1 MYFELKYL
9 EKGCEEQGVTMM
21 GRKGKVN
28 RNRTILELR
37 LQSGWS
43 LTDIGKKYSLSK
55 QRVSQICQIWAPRL
69 GLEEELEQYITEEK
83 LQTLL
88 RKLDREQKEETKK
101 MMYQVEK
108 DQRYMNVLY
117 LIKVEG
123 KTHRE
128 TAKLTGLHR
137 NTINRISN
145 HEWENYKHYFDC

>member
-1 MYFELKYL
+1 
-9 EKGCEEQGVTMM
+9 MM
-21 GRKGKVN
+21 GRKSKVN
-28 RNRTILELR
+28 RNKTILELR
-37 LQSGWS
+37 IQSRWS
-43 LTDIGKKYSLSK
+43 LTDIGKKYDISK

-69 GLEEELEQYITEEK
+69 GLEEELEQHTTQEK

-101 MMYQVEK
+101 MMNQVEK

-117 LIKVEG
+117 LIKIEG

-128 TAKLTGLHR
+128 TARLTGLHR

-145 HEWENYKHYFDC
+145 HEWDNYKHYFDC

>member
-1 MYFELKYL
+1 MR
-9 EKGCEEQGVTMM
+9 
-21 GRKGKVN
+21 GRKAKLN
-28 RNRTILELR
+28 RNKTILELR

-43 LTDIGKKYSLSK
+43 LNQIGDKYNLSK
-55 QRVSQICQIWAPRL
+55 QRVSQICQMWAPRF
-69 GLEEELEQYITEEK
+69 GLEEELEQHITEEK
-83 LQTLL
+83 LQMLL

-101 MMYQVEK
+101 MMNQVEK

-128 TAKLTGLHR
+128 TAKLTRLHR

-145 HEWENYKHYFDC
+145 HEWDNYKHYF

>member
-1 MYFELKYL
+1 MN
-9 EKGCEEQGVTMM
+9 
-21 GRKGKVN
+21 GRKGKIN
-28 RNRTILELR
+28 RNKTILELR

-43 LTDIGKKYSLSK
+43 LTDIGKKYKLSK

-69 GLEEELEQYITEEK
+69 GLEEELEQHTTQEK

-101 MMYQVEK
+101 MMNQVEK

-117 LIKVEG
+117 LIKIEG

-128 TAKLTGLHR
+128 TARLTGLHR

-145 HEWENYKHYFDC
+145 HEWDNYKHYFDC

>member
-1 MYFELKYL
+1 M
-9 EKGCEEQGVTMM
+9 KGT
-21 GRKGKVN
+21 KPKIN
-28 RNRTILELR
+28 RNKIILELR

-43 LTDIGKKYSLSK
+43 LTEIGRHYNLSK

-69 GLEEELEQYITEEK
+69 GLQTELENHISQRK

-88 RKLDREQKEETKK
+88 RMMANEKKEEIER
-101 MMYQVEK
+101 MMRETEK
-108 DQRYMNVLY
+108 EQRYMNVLY
-117 LIKVEG
+117 LLRVEK

-145 HEWENYKHYFDC
+145 QEWDKYKHHFGY